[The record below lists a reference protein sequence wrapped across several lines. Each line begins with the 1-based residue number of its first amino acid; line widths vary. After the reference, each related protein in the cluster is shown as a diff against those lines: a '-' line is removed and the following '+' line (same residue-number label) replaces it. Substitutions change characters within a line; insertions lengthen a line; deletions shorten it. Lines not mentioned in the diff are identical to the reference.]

1 MVTMMVKLKLEDDGK
16 LKLEDNK
23 FEEYGFGYSI
33 IFLVVSINE
42 SLIQC

>member
-23 FEEYGFGYSI
+23 FEEYGFGYYISSG
-33 IFLVVSINE
+33 FY
-42 SLIQC
+42 Q